1 MKRKSIMKGISL
13 GLAAIMTAGLL
24 AGCGSQ
30 PAVDYPEELIRYLMS
45 EFESDPKR
53 IWDSNMFGK
62 SLSDL
67 VEEGLSN
74 KLMRMPEDVR
84 GKIQETLQK
93 IINEG
98 SGGVICILL

>member
-1 MKRKSIMKGISL
+1 MQVDIATEVNPIMGTERES
-13 GLAAIMTAGLL
+13 
-24 AGCGSQ
+24 
-30 PAVDYPEELIRYLMS
+30 EELIRYLMS